1 MSPPG
6 VAIITWSP
14 NCLPI
19 KACAIGESLEILPEN
34 GSASALPT
42 IVYSF
47 FHQFLKVTVLPM
59 ETSSWS
65 TPSLSMI
72 SAKRIIFSNV
82 VIRPSTKACSS
93 LADSYS
99 EFSERSPKLRA
110 ILIRSTI
117 FYV

>member
-19 KACAIGESLEILPEN
+19 KACAIGESLEILPN
-34 GSASALPT
+34 GSAWYFPPLCIPLLLL
-42 IVYSF
+42 
-47 FHQFLKVTVLPM
+47 HQAILGKSLTDGNFV
-59 ETSSWS
+59 WS
-65 TPSLSMI
+65 DAI
-72 SAKRIIFSNV
+72 IIDDSAKRIIFSNV

-99 EFSERSPKLRA
+99 EFSERSPKATQR
-110 ILIRSTI
+110 
-117 FYV
+117 F